1 MTTNPPPLF
10 VDRDKA
16 AELAGVSLR
25 TWESLVAADEAPKP
39 RKVSKQLVRWL
50 YREVIEWA
58 ESRPV
63 SDHQPGPGRRESQ
76 ADQQGA

>member
-1 MTTNPPPLF
+1 MSQNPPPLF

-16 AELAGVSLR
+16 AALADCSVR
-25 TWESLVAADEAPKP
+25 TWESLVAAGHAPKP

-63 SDHQPGPGRRESQ
+63 SDHLPGPTRQAPR
-76 ADQQGA
+76 ADQTAG

>member
-16 AELAGVSLR
+16 AALADCSVR
-25 TWESLVAADEAPKP
+25 TWESLVAAGHAPKP

-63 SDHQPGPGRRESQ
+63 SDLPPGPGRREPQ
-76 ADQQGA
+76 AAPPAG

>member
-1 MTTNPPPLF
+1 MSTNPPHIF
-10 VDRDKA
+10 VDREKA
-16 AELAGVSLR
+16 AELAFVSVR
-25 TWESLVAADEAPKP
+25 TWESLVAAGEAPKP

-76 ADQQGA
+76 GDQQGA